1 MPMDNQNNGNRFTGQ
16 MTGQDSGLTQAA
28 IVSALK
34 TALGESL
41 SPIQSMSANMRE
53 LTKAFE
59 RFDTYTRQQNR
70 KADRESSS
78 GRYSGGLA
86 LRSDIK
92 SITELGKSL
101 EDFNKAL
108 KENRKRLNE
117 EMSDIWDDVSAQIS
131 RNSPLSDIMKKF
143 AEKTEKANN
152 DFLAMSERI
161 ANSYQAKYQELTSTF
176 TENMKM
182 AEAVHAEAIRKQAEQ
197 EEKIARIRDA
207 IQQKEKEIE
216 EAQESL
222 GGNTAELAKRMG
234 QLVPELSALEN
245 DLKVAEEELAPLS
258 DSAKSATD
266 SLESL
271 ASGSEEAKRKLQEEY
286 SLREQ
291 AAEKQLEQVKKSIQE
306 QRETVRKGYED
317 IRDVFGTVS
326 GINPHAKELL
336 DKMTGEN
343 LSEGTK
349 NAIAMQ
355 NAIKSLEING
365 LKYQERLAELQ
376 TQYEEAQGTAS
387 QEVIDQL
394 QEQIV
399 SQKELI
405 EENKKA
411 TTELI
416 KSQSVIRQSGAIL
429 KDSLKSFSKSFLDSA
444 QKLANNFITRHMK
457 YYENYYR
464 ENLEGFK
471 TMYASIEK
479 TMSDVANRLKL
490 DQGGFDDLEKA
501 IDQSLEA
508 QNLQGSLSVADVNE
522 LVVSLANAGITN
534 TEEVAALAVQQA
546 RLSASGS
553 TFDLTNEGILR
564 ELRLQ
569 AKEAV
574 QSGEFE
580 SFEDALRSITDNI
593 AGTEMAFKDA
603 GMDITSFA
611 SGSAAQ
617 VYETVAKFTTD
628 TGGNIESFNKNLSQA
643 LYASQRL
650 EDIGTD
656 SSYILSQLYD
666 IFSGKITDQ
675 NKISQVAAQTGLS
688 WSQLNDYVQS
698 GNLGAAMEKYMETQY
713 KMANLTIPEYYAYTQ
728 SEYGSSQSYS
738 DYLRIAKYGA
748 GINLNYD
755 SNFSNAIE
763 KGVIQA
769 NEALASGTYK
779 TSTEQRQIETQNEY
793 FDEALEYQQQYRGDE
808 KYLATQESI
817 YDAVTD
823 ILYTL
828 KDLALNFVFSG
839 VSIAGKSII
848 GRMRAGKATSGGGA
862 SSGGASGGDVYTG
875 YDQGSDWT
883 SAGYIS
889 NAPTDNLYYKG
900 KHGLTIEKGSY
911 GSATGSFAGDF
922 ATGARDTTAGY
933 LGRIAG
939 AGVGVFEI
947 GSSVYENIQRDA
959 EGNINLFQTGVET
972 LQDEDTWRG
981 IGMTVGSAVGGPIAG
996 AVIGELM
1003 SKGAKLGNWL
1013 SDTFDTRSYDEMVFD
1028 AAVEA
1033 FSKSAEQMESAAQQ
1047 QLDAA
1052 QQQLENIQEMDEAQ
1066 MRHDLITQY
1075 NLSPSDVNNMTREEL
1090 KAAYEEQINP
1100 EIEAA
1105 KKGLTTAQFVGGIT
1119 QTKAKLKTSGIIGSG
1134 YVDLTKDVS
1143 TGYSQGL
1150 LDIMTE
1156 TESVGD
1162 KDFIFNLYDYVET
1175 QRKLNPEKSRE
1186 DIIKETLGDT
1196 MEDVDQG
1203 TMHYIH
1209 FLNEIDEH
1217 KKEYE
1222 RSNEIFHERWE
1233 EAKQLAESDSPWD
1246 ILTAYQT
1253 KLHYPNAHNLPD
1265 TVVTEHWDDETNLPN
1280 LNDGNGRYFPEY
1292 YKGMFATGLTDVP
1305 YNGYPAILHT
1315 GERVLTREE
1324 AKAYNKLSSNTIS
1337 NLADIMNDDSITNA
1351 ITSSVDNIVRE
1362 SSYIQN
1368 VNNSTTSGYDDSTA
1382 KSIDDHTQSIE
1393 NLLNSILNAINYLA
1407 SSIGLRNFT
1416 SGMSNENVRKMDSNV
1431 FRAIGNS
1438 TFV

>member
-1 MPMDNQNNGNRFTGQ
+1 MPTDNQNNGNRFTGQ

-70 KADRESSS
+70 KAERESSS

-117 EMSDIWDDVSAQIS
+117 EMSDIWDDVSAHIS

-176 TENMKM
+176 TENMQM

-222 GGNTAELAKRMG
+222 GGNTSELAKRMG

-326 GINPHAKELL
+326 GINPRAKELL

-376 TQYEEAQGTAS
+376 AQYDEARGTAS

-394 QEQIV
+394 QEQII

-405 EENKKA
+405 DENKKA

-416 KSQSVIRQSGAIL
+416 KSQSVLRQSGAIL
-429 KDSLKSFSKSFLDSA
+429 KDSLKSFSKSFLDNA

-617 VYETVAKFTTD
+617 VYETVAKLTTD
-628 TGGNIESFNKNLSQA
+628 AGGSIEDFNKNLRQA
-643 LYASQRL
+643 LSASQQL
-650 EDIGTD
+650 EDIGID
-656 SSYILSQLYD
+656 SSLILTELSN
-666 IFSGKITDQ
+666 IVNGKVTDQ
-675 NKISQVAAQTGLS
+675 STINKVAYTTGLSSDEIQSLAQTGDLGTAMQRYTDIMRSRIQSIPDRYLS
-688 WSQLNDYVQS
+688 IVADEYGMS
-698 GNLGAAMEKYMETQY
+698 GT
-713 KMANLTIPEYYAYTQ
+713 T
-728 SEYGSSQSYS
+728 SELRRIRNYGSSLSLTDEMS
-738 DYLRIAKYGA
+738 DAVAR
-748 GINLNYD
+748 GI
-755 SNFSNAIE
+755 E
-763 KGVIQA
+763 EA
-769 NEALASGTYK
+769 NQNIASGAYRTA
-779 TSTEQRQIETQNEY
+779 TEQRQIETQNEY

-828 KDLALNFVFSG
+828 KDLALNFVLSG
-839 VSIAGKSII
+839 ASIAGKGII
-848 GRMRAGKATSGGGA
+848 GRMRAGKATSGGGTSSVG
-862 SSGGASGGDVYTG
+862 SSGSDVYTG
-875 YDQGSDWT
+875 YNQGSDWT

-889 NAPTDNLYYKG
+889 NAPTDNLYYSG

-922 ATGARDTTAGY
+922 ATGARGTTAGN

-959 EGNINLFQTGVET
+959 EGNVNLFQTGVET

-981 IGMTVGSAVGGPIAG
+981 IGMTVGSAVGGPVAG

-1003 SKGAKLGNWL
+1003 SGGAKLGNWL

-1028 AAVEA
+1028 TAVEA

-1052 QQQLENIQEMDEAQ
+1052 QQQLENIQEMDDAQ

-1075 NLSPSDVNNMTREEL
+1075 NLSPSEVNNMTREEL
-1090 KAAYEEQINP
+1090 KEAYEAQITP

-1105 KKGLTTAQFVGGIT
+1105 KKGLTTAQYVGSIT

-1134 YVDLTKDVS
+1134 SVDLTKDVS

-1203 TMHYIH
+1203 TMHYVH

-1233 EAKQLAESDSPWD
+1233 EAKQLAKSDSPWD

-1324 AKAYNKLSSNTIS
+1324 AKAYNKLSSNSIS

-1393 NLLNSILNAINYLA
+1393 NLLNGILNAINSLA
-1407 SSIGLRNFT
+1407 SSLGLRNFT